1 MNKQFRAIETG
12 IELVNEYAK
21 QGYRC
26 FLPGEMGIA
35 NTTSSAA
42 MVACLCNLTP
52 KQATGRGTNISDER
66 LAIKIE
72 VVKQALKVN
81 KPDPND
87 GIDVISKLGGFE
99 LACIT
104 GIILGAAAN
113 RCFVV
118 LDGFNTGSAAL
129 VAQAICPEITNY
141 LMASHLA
148 AEPAHNAIL
157 KKLNLSPYMDL
168 QFRLGEA
175 TGSSIAV
182 NILDCAIEAYQ
193 SVYQAALAE
202 TDKLI
207 RPNIPQADLNTK
219 TTLLKRTRNIPALD
233 TDIQKQCRFRIDN
246 LTKPIYSLGRLEEIA
261 EHISGIVKKSE
272 TYICTQKKSLF

>member
-1 MNKQFRAIETG
+1 
-12 IELVNEYAK
+12 
-21 QGYRC
+21 
-26 FLPGEMGIA
+26 
-35 NTTSSAA
+35 
-42 MVACLCNLTP
+42 
-52 KQATGRGTNISDER
+52 
-66 LAIKIE
+66 
-72 VVKQALKVN
+72 
-81 KPDPND
+81 
-87 GIDVISKLGGFE
+87 
-99 LACIT
+99 
-104 GIILGAAAN
+104 
-113 RCFVV
+113 
-118 LDGFNTGSAAL
+118 
-129 VAQAICPEITNY
+129 
-141 LMASHLA
+141 
-148 AEPAHNAIL
+148 
-157 KKLNLSPYMDL
+157 MDL

-233 TDIQKQCRFRIDN
+233 ADIQKQCRFRIDN